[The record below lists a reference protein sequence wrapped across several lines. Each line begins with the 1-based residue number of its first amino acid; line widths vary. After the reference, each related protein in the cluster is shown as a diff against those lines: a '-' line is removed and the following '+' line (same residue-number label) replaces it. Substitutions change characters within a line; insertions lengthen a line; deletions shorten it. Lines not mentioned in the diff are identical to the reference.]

1 MTYAYRR
8 RILLVGVPLLAVVA
22 GLAIWASGGQR
33 IETDNA
39 YLKSELVPIH
49 PEVDA
54 QVNEVLVEENSIVQA
69 GQPVVRLDVAS
80 LKIDVERAEARLA
93 TVREDLLALERQY
106 RQRRDELALAEEQ
119 SQFAERELAR
129 QRELVGAKLSPATR
143 LELAEHEVVQARGRV
158 DILRQGIEEIRIRL
172 GSALQ
177 GRVADH
183 PLLRAA
189 SAERDAATLH
199 LTRAEIVAPLS
210 GRVVKLPERGAMARR
225 GSPLFTLVRADDIWV
240 EANFKETQLDLLRP
254 GQPVVIRLDSYPD
267 AEWRGHVHTISPA
280 SGAEFA
286 VLPPQ
291 NASGNWVKV
300 VQRVPVRIVIDEGPS
315 DLPLRAGTSA
325 SVSVDVQSG
334 TRLSRLLGSR

>member
-1 MTYAYRR
+1 MTDMNRR
-8 RILLVGVPLLAVVA
+8 RLLLIGIPLLALLVGVAF
-22 GLAIWASGGQR
+22 WASGGER
-33 IETDNA
+33 IETENA
-39 YLKSELVPIH
+39 YLKSDLVPIY

-54 QVNEVLVEENSIVQA
+54 QVNEVLVEENAVVQA
-69 GQPVVRLDVAS
+69 GQAVVRLDVAS
-80 LKIDVERAEARLA
+80 LKIDLERAEARLA
-93 TVREDLLALERQY
+93 TVGEDLLALERQY
-106 RQRRDELALAEEQ
+106 RQRGDELALADEQ
-119 SQFAERELAR
+119 LRFAERELAR

-143 LELAEHEVVQARGRV
+143 LELAEHEVLQARGRV
-158 DILRQGIEEIRIRL
+158 DILRQGIEEMRIRL
-172 GSALQ
+172 GSVLQ
-177 GRVADH
+177 GRVSDH

-189 SAERDAATLH
+189 SAERDAASLH
-199 LTRAEIVAPLS
+199 LARAEIVAPLS

-225 GSPLFTLVRADDIWV
+225 GAPLFTLVRADDIWV

-300 VQRVPVRIVIDEGPS
+300 VQRVPVRIAIDEGPS

-334 TRLSRLLGSR
+334 NRLSRLLGSR